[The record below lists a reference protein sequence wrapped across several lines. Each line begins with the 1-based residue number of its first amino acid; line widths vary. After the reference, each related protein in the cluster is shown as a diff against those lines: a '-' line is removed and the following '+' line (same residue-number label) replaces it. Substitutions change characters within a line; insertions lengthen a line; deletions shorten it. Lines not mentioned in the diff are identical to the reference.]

1 MTVGS
6 SAASFMFLKSAAGG
20 KIAQPFMVH
29 PPQSTIG
36 SAAGRCADYGVV
48 CSIP

>member
-1 MTVGS
+1 MTVGA
-6 SAASFMFLKSAAGG
+6 SAALFMFSKSAAGG

-29 PPQSTIG
+29 PPRSTIG

-48 CSIP
+48 CSIS